1 MAKEGWQKAHLGEH
15 HYQRQ
20 ALRRF
25 ILGALLFGDSTLEV
39 LRKEIRTLSTE
50 VRIDK
55 EEIKEELAT
64 EVLKRE
70 VLDGEKADAAR
81 KRVARAAGRVLRA
94 YRDAAKEVKAS
105 STIVTGEVVRSKS
118 EQQD

>member
-39 LRKEIRTLSTE
+39 LRKGIRTLSTE

-55 EEIKEELAT
+55 EEIKGHRFSAQHIQGVAIFSLNDF
-64 EVLKRE
+64 VLESGIRFPNHIKIDVDGVE
-70 VLDGEKADAAR
+70 KQIVQHMDKIILD
-81 KRVARAAGRVLRA
+81 
-94 YRDAAKEVKAS
+94 
-105 STIVTGEVVRSKS
+105 SKL
-118 EQQD
+118 